1 MLARSLKILKD
12 VIYKKIL
19 SYEENYIVYSRH
31 RVGL

>member
-19 SYEENYIVYSRH
+19 NYEENYIVDSGH

>member
-19 SYEENYIVYSRH
+19 KYEENYIVDSRY